1 MKNLIV
7 ISFLLVGLFGKAQQV
22 ELIENTWYL
31 SELNVN
37 NGSYYPPSN
46 EEIDWVTMSIYMEDN
61 QYFFHSQVC
70 STLGGLLNWVTDSRF
85 SFFDFAG
92 GFDCQNSENQ
102 NFELLYAQF
111 YGEGGSDGVPLDYV
125 IDTSSGNSLFLTV
138 TNQYGDS
145 AIYSN
150 SNLSVQEI
158 QNNKITIFPN
168 PVVDKIVLSNF
179 DSFENLKIEI
189 FDLQGKLILKREEN
203 SGKREFD
210 LSGLKSG
217 VYIITVLNSTNEKL
231 ISRKLIKK

>member
-7 ISFLLVGLFGKAQQV
+7 ILLLLLGLSPKAQQT

-31 SELNVN
+31 NELIVD
-37 NGSYYPPSN
+37 GESCYPPSN
-46 EEIDWVTMSIYMEDN
+46 EEIDSVTMKIYMEDN
-61 QYFFHSQVC
+61 QYFFYSEVC
-70 STLGGLLNWVTDSRF
+70 STLGGLLNWVTDSQF

-92 GFDCQNSENQ
+92 GFDCQNPENQ

-111 YGEGGSDGVPLDYV
+111 YGEGGSEGVPFDYV
-125 IDTSSGNSLFLTV
+125 IDKSLENSLFLTV
-138 TNQYGDS
+138 KNQYGDS
-145 AIYSN
+145 AIYN
-150 SNLSVQEI
+150 NRNLSVQEI
-158 QNNKITIFPN
+158 QNNKITIYPN

-217 VYIITVLNSTNEKL
+217 VYIITVLNTANEKL
-231 ISRKLIKK
+231 ISKKLIKK